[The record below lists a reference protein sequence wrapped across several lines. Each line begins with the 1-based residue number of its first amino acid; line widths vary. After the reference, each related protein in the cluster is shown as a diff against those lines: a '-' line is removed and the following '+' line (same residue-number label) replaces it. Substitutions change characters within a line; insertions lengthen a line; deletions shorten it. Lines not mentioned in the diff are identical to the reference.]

1 MEKFP
6 NFFIVGAPKAG
17 TTSLYYYLKRHPEV
31 FMSPLKEPN
40 FFSYQDTIDQNLY
53 HKEKGVGTIEEYRR
67 LFAEANGHHK
77 AVGEASVSYLFY
89 PAVSKRIKAMVPDA
103 HIIMSLRN
111 PIDRAYSHYYMEHKL
126 GYVNESLESIVF
138 KKSRNKNAHLFYQQ
152 YVELGLYHQ
161 QVKRYLDAFGK
172 ERVKVFIHDDLSDK
186 LESMILSVFD
196 FLKIDKTHIPGLEG
210 KYNTYSVPR
219 NPVFRYLYS
228 QKKLREFA
236 KTLVPYESVEAVKN
250 LFLTR
255 DRKEGKNEEIIQ
267 ELKRI
272 YTPDVMELEK
282 LLDRDLSAW
291 YE

>member
-1 MEKFP
+1 
-6 NFFIVGAPKAG
+6 
-17 TTSLYYYLKRHPEV
+17 
-31 FMSPLKEPN
+31 MSPIKEPN

-89 PAVSKRIKAMVPDA
+89 PAVAKRIKAMVPDA

-126 GYVNESLESIVF
+126 GYVDESLDDIVL
-138 KKSRNKNAHLFYQQ
+138 KRSRNKNAHLFYQQ

-161 QVKRYLDAFGK
+161 QVKRYLDAFGE